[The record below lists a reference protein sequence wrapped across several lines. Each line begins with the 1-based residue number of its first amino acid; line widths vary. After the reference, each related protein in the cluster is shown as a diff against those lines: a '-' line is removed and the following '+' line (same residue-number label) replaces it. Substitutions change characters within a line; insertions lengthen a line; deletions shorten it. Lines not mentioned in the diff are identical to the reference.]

1 MQIMRFHETPKGG
14 SKFQE
19 IEVPFSNPFKD
30 EFDNVYHLTN
40 SLSVED
46 AVLVELPDG
55 LDQSWHNA
63 PTRQLVFVL
72 EGRIEVETSDGSKC
86 SWGKGDLFFADDVA
100 GKGHLTRVM
109 HGSTKL
115 LFLRLSDQFNL
126 EKFLED
132 TDKG

>member
-1 MQIMRFHETPKGG
+1 MKKLFLAIFKVVDKTECLVEQRTP
-14 SKFQE
+14 
-19 IEVPFSNPFKD
+19 
-30 EFDNVYHLTN
+30 
-40 SLSVED
+40 

-100 GKGHLTRVM
+100 GKGHLTRVV
-109 HGSTKL
+109 HGLTKL

>member
-1 MQIMRFHETPKGG
+1 
-14 SKFQE
+14 
-19 IEVPFSNPFKD
+19 
-30 EFDNVYHLTN
+30 
-40 SLSVED
+40 VED

-100 GKGHLTRVM
+100 GKGHLTRVV
-109 HGSTKL
+109 HGLTKL